1 MRTTGF
7 LTKRNIFYLNILL
20 AVIIVLSVFLI
31 ARDVISLSF
40 DRGRKPRAAAVSPNY
55 EQGQKGKQ
63 LADYR
68 EILLNNPFGF
78 PGGEISVLTSSS
90 KAPVKQDDLRL
101 LGTVVGPSEMSYAI
115 LRNNRNEEE
124 IFKLGEPVFG
134 SGKLYGV
141 KPDKVL
147 IRQGAEVIEIPFQDV
162 SIREMRASGSNKISG
177 ASFAQRVGR
186 GNYIVDQRKLQQAI
200 ENPAQIMTDAR
211 LKPNFANG
219 RREEGFSLSEVKP
232 GGIYQSLGLRDGDVL
247 LRINEYDISD
257 PQKALQAF
265 TALRGLD
272 RVRVD
277 LIRAGSKMTMTYQI
291 Q

>member
-1 MRTTGF
+1 MRTTSF

-20 AVIIVLSVFLI
+20 AVILVLSVFLI
-31 ARDVISLSF
+31 ARDIISLSF
-40 DRGRKPRAAAVSPNY
+40 DRGRKPQARAVSANH
-55 EQGQKGKQ
+55 EQSQGVKH
-63 LADYR
+63 LVDYR
-68 EILLNNPFGF
+68 EILVNNPFGF
-78 PGGEISVLTSSS
+78 PGGEIRALTSSS
-90 KAPVKQDDLRL
+90 KAPVQQGDLRL

-115 LRNNRNEEE
+115 VRNRNEEE

-134 SGKLYGV
+134 SGELYGV

-147 IRQGAEVIEIPFQDV
+147 IRQGGEIIEIQFQDV
-162 SIREMRASGSNKISG
+162 AIREMKEPGSNRIAG

-186 GNYIVDQRKLQQAI
+186 GSYVVDQRKLQQAI

-219 RREEGFSLSEVKP
+219 REEGFSLSEVKP

>member
-1 MRTTGF
+1 MRTIGF

-20 AVIIVLSVFLI
+20 AVILILSVFLI

-40 DRGRKPRAAAVSPNY
+40 DRGRKPLTAAARGFH
-55 EQGQKGKQ
+55 EQGQRVKQ

-68 EILLNNPFGF
+68 EILASNPFGF
-78 PGGEISVLTSSS
+78 PGGEIRALTSSS
-90 KAPVKQDDLRL
+90 KAAVKQGDLQL

-115 LRNNRNEEE
+115 IRNNRNEEE

-134 SGKLYGV
+134 SGKLHRV

-147 IRQGAEVIEIPFQDV
+147 ILQGGEIIEVQFQDV
-162 SIREMRASGSNKISG
+162 AIREINEPGNNRLSG

-211 LKPNFANG
+211 LNPNFANG
-219 RREEGFSLSEVKP
+219 KEEGFTLSEVKP

-265 TALRGLD
+265 TALKGLD

>member
-1 MRTTGF
+1 MGTGF

-20 AVIIVLSVFLI
+20 AVILILSVFLI

-40 DRGRKPRAAAVSPNY
+40 DRGKKTRAAAVTPDH
-55 EQGQKGKQ
+55 EQERAKQ
-63 LADYR
+63 LGDYR
-68 EILLNNPFGF
+68 EILANNPFGF
-78 PGGEISVLTSSS
+78 PGGEIRALTSSS
-90 KAPVKQDDLRL
+90 RATVQQGDLKL
-101 LGTVVGPSEMSYAI
+101 LGTVVGPSDMSYAI
-115 LRNNRNEEE
+115 VRNNRNEEE
-124 IFKLGEPVFG
+124 IFKLGETVFG
-134 SGKLYGV
+134 SGKLYRV

-147 IRQGAEVIEIPFQDV
+147 IRRGGETIEIQFEDV
-162 SIREMRASGSNKISG
+162 AIREMREPGSSRIAG

-186 GNYIVDQRKLQQAI
+186 GSYIVDQRKLQQAI

-211 LKPNFANG
+211 LKPNFSNG
-219 RREEGFSLSEVKP
+219 REEGFTLSEVKP

>member
-1 MRTTGF
+1 MRTGV

-20 AVIIVLSVFLI
+20 AVILILSVFLI
-31 ARDVISLSF
+31 VRDIISLSF
-40 DRGRKPRAAAVSPNY
+40 ERGRKPRLAAVSPDH
-55 EQGQKGKQ
+55 EQGRGAKQ

-68 EILLNNPFGF
+68 GILISNPFGF
-78 PGGEISVLTSSS
+78 PGGELRALTSSS
-90 KAPVKQDDLRL
+90 KADVQQGDLQL
-101 LGTVVGPSEMSYAI
+101 LGTVVGPAEMSYAVV
-115 LRNNRNEEE
+115 RNNRNEAE
-124 IFKLGEPVFG
+124 IFRLGEPVFG
-134 SGKLYGV
+134 SGELYRV

-147 IRQGAEVIEIPFQDV
+147 IRRGGEIIEIQFQDV
-162 SIREMRASGSNKISG
+162 AIREMKEPGNSRISG

-186 GNYIVDQRKLQQAI
+186 GSYIVDQRKLQQAI

-211 LKPNFANG
+211 LRPNFADG
-219 RREEGFSLSEVKP
+219 REEGFSLSEVKP

-277 LIRAGSKMTMTYQI
+277 LIRGGSRMTMTYQI